1 MKTVG
6 IVGGGA
12 SGMMAAIVAAKN
24 GAKVTILEKND
35 RVGKKILSTGNGRCN
50 FSNLSLSENYYYTDD
65 DGFLKKAL
73 NKFNNQDLIFFFT
86 ELGLLIKDKN
96 GYLYPACEQASTVL
110 DLLRLALSSRKVEV
124 KTDAKVVSAAKKG
137 NKFKVKTA
145 DGSEYEF
152 DSLILSAG
160 GLAGLPEKEKANG
173 YDLCKA
179 FDLKVTKLYPA
190 LTQLHCEGMNFKAV
204 SGVKSDCELFLFVND
219 ELVMKQ
225 GGEVLFT
232 DYGISG
238 IVSMQVSHYAAEC
251 LDAGSK
257 VSVVLDLLP
266 GFDEEALRGFI
277 IPKLLLDEDKTAEE
291 FFTGLLNK
299 KLNTEIIKL
308 NGLKPSEKIGNYSQ
322 EEIIKAVLSVKE
334 LMLNVTATNG
344 FESAQVTGG
353 GVVTSELS
361 EDLESIDN
369 KGLYVTGELV
379 NVDGICGGYNLQ
391 WAFTSGYIAGTAA
404 SNEGKE

>member
-35 RVGKKILSTGNGRCN
+35 RVGKKILQTGNGRCN
-50 FSNLSLSENYYYTDD
+50 FSNLALSEKYYYTDND
-65 DGFLKKAL
+65 TFLKKAL
-73 NKFNNQDLIFFFT
+73 DRFSNRDLIFFFT

-110 DLLRLALSSRKVEV
+110 DLLRLALANRKVEV
-124 KTDAKVVSAAKKG
+124 ITEANVVSVSGNKETGFSVKTDNG
-137 NKFKVKTA
+137 T
-145 DGSEYEF
+145 EYKF

-160 GLAGLPEKEKANG
+160 GLAGLSPKEKANG
-173 YDLCKA
+173 YDLCKNMGC
-179 FDLKVTKLYPA
+179 KVTNLYPA

-204 SGVKSDCELFLFVND
+204 SGVRSDCELFLFVDD

-251 LDAGSK
+251 LDAGSR

-266 GFDEEALRGFI
+266 GFEEEALKGFI
-277 IPKLLLDEDKTAEE
+277 IPKLLLDDEKTCEE

-308 NGLKPSEKIGNYSQ
+308 NGMKPSEKISNYS
-322 EEIIKAVLSVKE
+322 EDEIVKAVLSVKE
-334 LMLNVTATNG
+334 LMLNITSTNG
-344 FESAQVTGG
+344 FDQAQVTGG
-353 GVVTSELS
+353 GVLTSELS
-361 EDLESIDN
+361 DDCEVLDN
-369 KGLYVTGELV
+369 KGLYITGELV

-391 WAFTSGYIAGTAA
+391 WAFTSGYLAGTAA
-404 SNEGKE
+404 SAE